1 MVSARPRQEDAMIDR
16 RCLLAAG
23 MTAVPA
29 AASAHHGWGGFDT
42 SKVLDHTGPVAR
54 STYANPHGT
63 LYMVKDGEELTVELA
78 PTSRMQARGLTAEAI
93 APGKTV
99 RVYAYQNRGNPRV
112 YRAEWVEAAGKRVEL
127 R

>member
-1 MVSARPRQEDAMIDR
+1 MTTR
-16 RCLLAAG
+16 RTLLLSLAALP
-23 MTAVPA
+23 AVMALPA
-29 AASAHHGWGGFDT
+29 GVRAHHGWGGFDT

-63 LYMVKDGEELTVELA
+63 LYMVKDGQELTIELS
-78 PTSRMQARGLTAEAI
+78 PTSRMQARGLAQDDI
-93 APGKTV
+93 AAGRTV

-112 YRAEWVEAAGKRVEL
+112 YRAEWVEVAGRRVQL